1 MRKPKR
7 RRSFEGARTKGVGT
21 MMTGFGFEGFGAFGW
36 IGMILNWVITIGLI
50 VGVVLLIAWLV
61 KRIDAN
67 GQAAKAA
74 PTAAAPREIAQISY
88 AHGQITREQYQQ
100 LVADLGQ

>member
-1 MRKPKR
+1 
-7 RRSFEGARTKGVGT
+7 
-21 MMTGFGFEGFGAFGW
+21 MMGGFGFGDFGTLGW

-67 GQAAKAA
+67 GQATKAT
-74 PTAAAPREIAQISY
+74 PTTASPREIAQVRY
-88 AHGQITREQYQQ
+88 ARGEITREQYQQ
-100 LVADLGQ
+100 LLADLGQ

>member
-1 MRKPKR
+1 
-7 RRSFEGARTKGVGT
+7 
-21 MMTGFGFEGFGAFGW
+21 MMGGFGFGDFGTFGW
-36 IGMILNWVITIGLI
+36 IGMILNWVIPSGLI

-67 GQAAKAA
+67 RQAAKAA
-74 PTAAAPREIAQISY
+74 PTTASPREIAQIRY
-88 AHGQITREQYQQ
+88 ARGEITREQYQQ

>member
-1 MRKPKR
+1 
-7 RRSFEGARTKGVGT
+7 
-21 MMTGFGFEGFGAFGW
+21 MMGGFGDFGTFGG

-74 PTAAAPREIAQISY
+74 PTIASPREIAQIRY
-88 AHGQITREQYQQ
+88 ARGEITREQYQQ
-100 LVADLGQ
+100 LLADLGQ

>member
-1 MRKPKR
+1 
-7 RRSFEGARTKGVGT
+7 
-21 MMTGFGFEGFGAFGW
+21 MMGGFGFGDFGTFGW

-74 PTAAAPREIAQISY
+74 PTTASPREIAQIRY
-88 AHGQITREQYQQ
+88 ARGEITREQYQQ